1 MFSTFLDSIMKTS
14 LNEKKAAAMPLGSEA
29 LLSQL
34 LVQTHF

>member
-1 MFSTFLDSIMKTS
+1 MFSTFLDSHMKSS
-14 LNEKKAAAMPLGSEA
+14 LKKKKSSAMPLGSEA